1 VRVELFEHPLYPGLA
16 KKWQVYRDLYEGNHD
31 VLRGMAYLW
40 PHELETGLTEDA
52 RRIRKIREDRSQY
65 FNLIEPVVS
74 RFTSL
79 FFRDEPTYDQSVID
93 LFGDAFNDVDGEGQS
108 LTTFMKEEV
117 MAALLLYGR
126 PIILTD
132 SLGYQLQNLAEQR
145 QKKARPYWEML
156 DPLCVKDWQRKES
169 GGYDFVRYEYDLVA
183 PRESALKKPEMGR
196 YSKIYQLQDSAV
208 EVLTFKQDR
217 GDQNQSKQ
225 GSWVQSSAKPLSGWD
240 ELPIVGIEEE
250 SWIKDVAPLALK
262 VFNLDSVLDNIHL
275 FQAHQRV
282 FLIGNLSDEQK
293 RAVAEF
299 TVGFLPEG
307 SVVHTIEPAVT
318 TSLEARRERAVMDL
332 FKVAFDQSRSVA
344 ADSAQVESADTQREG
359 KEQIL
364 ALVKAQT
371 ESIENLMNG
380 AIRHWA
386 KFEGRADFDG
396 KVHLNAVDTIEDLNQ
411 QISLANAFRDDI
423 ANYPTWKKAVLKKF
437 ATEQNL
443 PEIKEILEEIET
455 TDTQQKDPNAEG
467 AMRDRLKAAA
477 NG

>member
-1 VRVELFEHPLYPGLA
+1 MVELHEHPLYPGLA
-16 KKWQVYRDLYEGNHD
+16 KKWQVYHDLYDGDHG

-40 PHELETGLTEDA
+40 PHELETGATEDA

-74 RFTSL
+74 RFVSL

-93 LFGDAFNDVDGEGQS
+93 LFGDAFDDVDGEGQS
-108 LTTFMKEEV
+108 LTTFVKEEV
-117 MAALLLYGR
+117 MTALLLYGR

-132 SLGYQLQNLAEQR
+132 SYNYELQNLAQ
-145 QKKARPYWEML
+145 QKELKARPYWEVL
-156 DPLCVKDWQRKES
+156 DPLCVKDWQRKQS
-169 GGYDFVRYEYDLVA
+169 GGYEFLRFEYDLVA
-183 PRESALKKPEMGR
+183 PRKSALDKPEMGR
-196 YSKIYQLQDSAV
+196 YSKIYQLDGAAV
-208 EVLTFKQDR
+208 QVTTYKQDR
-217 GDQNQSKQ
+217 KSDSSLNSGRWDKTAEQSL
-225 GSWVQSSAKPLSGWD
+225 PGWD

-250 SWIKDVAPLALK
+250 SWVKDVAPLALK

-318 TSLEARRERAVMDL
+318 TSLETRRERAVMDL

-371 ESIENLMNG
+371 ESLENLMNQ

-386 KFEGRADFDG
+386 RFEGKADFKG
-396 KVHLNAVDTIEDLNQ
+396 EIHINAIETIEDLNQ

-423 ANYPTWKKAVLKKF
+423 ANYPTWKKATLKKF
-437 ATEQNL
+437 AAAQNL
-443 PEIKEILEEIET
+443 PEIEEILKEIET
-455 TDTQQKDPNAEG
+455 IDPQQKDPNAEG